1 MSSPAA
7 NRASYTPVAQTAAR
21 GRVEKFLIRMHIS
34 VNKICILGYAVESQK
49 LINEYTSHNAL
60 WLLCSVIHR
69 IFFVSFFLGDLQ
81 IISNDISEL
90 QKNQATTVA
99 KIVQYKRKLMDL
111 SHRVLQ
117 VCALL

>member
-1 MSSPAA
+1 MHCLSS
-7 NRASYTPVAQTAAR
+7 
-21 GRVEKFLIRMHIS
+21 S
-34 VNKICILGYAVESQK
+34 V
-49 LINEYTSHNAL
+49 
-60 WLLCSVIHR
+60 
-69 IFFVSFFLGDLQ
+69 DLQ

-117 VCALL
+117 VHA

>member
-1 MSSPAA
+1 M
-7 NRASYTPVAQTAAR
+7 
-21 GRVEKFLIRMHIS
+21 
-34 VNKICILGYAVESQK
+34 
-49 LINEYTSHNAL
+49 
-60 WLLCSVIHR
+60 
-69 IFFVSFFLGDLQ
+69 DLQ

-117 VCALL
+117 VHAPPSSLASLFLFIFLPYSPPCVFHSGRC

>member
-1 MSSPAA
+1 M
-7 NRASYTPVAQTAAR
+7 
-21 GRVEKFLIRMHIS
+21 
-34 VNKICILGYAVESQK
+34 
-49 LINEYTSHNAL
+49 
-60 WLLCSVIHR
+60 
-69 IFFVSFFLGDLQ
+69 DLQ

-117 VCALL
+117 VRASGKSFHHFLIFSSGYANT

>member
-1 MSSPAA
+1 M
-7 NRASYTPVAQTAAR
+7 
-21 GRVEKFLIRMHIS
+21 
-34 VNKICILGYAVESQK
+34 
-49 LINEYTSHNAL
+49 
-60 WLLCSVIHR
+60 
-69 IFFVSFFLGDLQ
+69 DLQ

-117 VCALL
+117 VHASPQLVKPVSLLFLPSFSHFYLPVYSSA

>member
-1 MSSPAA
+1 MLSLFLA
-7 NRASYTPVAQTAAR
+7 NTPKRKHQLRNVFYFHTR
-21 GRVEKFLIRMHIS
+21 G
-34 VNKICILGYAVESQK
+34 AVD
-49 LINEYTSHNAL
+49 
-60 WLLCSVIHR
+60 V
-69 IFFVSFFLGDLQ
+69 Q

-117 VCALL
+117 VCELMPSPDFLRV

>member
-1 MSSPAA
+1 M
-7 NRASYTPVAQTAAR
+7 
-21 GRVEKFLIRMHIS
+21 
-34 VNKICILGYAVESQK
+34 
-49 LINEYTSHNAL
+49 
-60 WLLCSVIHR
+60 
-69 IFFVSFFLGDLQ
+69 DLQ

-117 VCALL
+117 VRASPQFGKPVSLLFSSSFTRFHLPVDSST

>member
-1 MSSPAA
+1 M
-7 NRASYTPVAQTAAR
+7 Y
-21 GRVEKFLIRMHIS
+21 
-34 VNKICILGYAVESQK
+34 
-49 LINEYTSHNAL
+49 
-60 WLLCSVIHR
+60 
-69 IFFVSFFLGDLQ
+69 LQ

-117 VCALL
+117 VRASPLPTNPCLLPFFPSFRLPVCSRP